1 MEDDRS
7 HSVTTQRDA
16 SMEMETVS
24 IEVAKN
30 DGAVSLELLNRMNKQ
45 MN

>member
-1 MEDDRS
+1 
-7 HSVTTQRDA
+7 
-16 SMEMETVS
+16 MEMETVS